1 MRCGLPRLA
10 GRTVDTKGMPR
21 PRRHRLLIVALIS
34 TALLCGS
41 ASPAAAAARV
51 PTVHATVAL
60 APHNPSALAAY
71 ATAVTTPGSPLYRH
85 YLTVGQFARRFGAS
99 PTDIA
104 KVRAAL
110 AARGMTVG
118 AVTANQL
125 TLEVSDPAGPP
136 KAAAASFAPYR
147 DSDAAANSSMPGVAD
162 GLVQAVIGPGAPA
175 PSASVTVHTGPVF
188 DPVPAESARV
198 APLARAAG
206 ATGPQP
212 CAAARAAATATT
224 AHTADQIASAYGL
237 SSYYAGG
244 DKGQGV
250 TVALFELEPF
260 SASDVAAYQACYGT
274 GAAVTTV
281 AVDGGAGT
289 GPGIGEA
296 AMDVEDLIGLVPDAS
311 IKVYEGPATGTGAYD
326 IYNRIVSDD
335 AAQVISTSWGIC
347 EALEGSVPAAVENTL
362 FEEAAVQGQSL
373 LAAAGDTGSDDCG
386 DGQSSVDDPASQPW
400 VTGVGGTS
408 LRAAGDVVWNDGLGA
423 TGGGVSSLW
432 GRPAYQSAVARAQS
446 GVTCGPSGVAC
457 REVPDISADGDP
469 GTGYVAYYRG
479 SWRTVGGT
487 SISAP
492 TVAAFAALADASP
505 ACGGHPIGFLNAG
518 LYRAA
523 AGAYAADFHDVISGG
538 NGFDSVAGFAAAP
551 GYDMAS
557 GLGTPTALLG
567 QSLCGGSAAPPTTS
581 NGPRTVNASNIVRLG
596 RLGNRSGRVGTKV
609 RVLVRAHDAGGLRL
623 TFTAAQLPTGLT
635 INHRTG
641 LISGTPQRAGSRDV
655 RVVAVDAR
663 GGSSTIVFRWTIR
676 RRSGR

>member
-1 MRCGLPRLA
+1 VQCGLPRLA
-10 GRTVDTKGMPR
+10 GGTVDTKGMPG
-21 PRRHRLLIVALIS
+21 PRCHRLLLLTFTSIALM
-34 TALLCGS
+34 CGS
-41 ASPAAAAARV
+41 ASAAAARV

-60 APHNPSALAAY
+60 APHNPSALATY
-71 ATAVTTPGSPLYRH
+71 ARAVTTPGSPLYRH

-99 PTDIA
+99 TTEVA

-125 TLEVSDPAGPP
+125 TLEVSDRAGPP
-136 KAAAASFAPYR
+136 TAAAASFAPYR
-147 DSDAAANSSMPGVAD
+147 DSDSAANPSIPGVAD

-175 PSASVTVHTGPVF
+175 PGASVTVHTGPVF

-198 APLARAAG
+198 APLARAAD

-212 CAAARAAATATT
+212 CGAARAAAAATT
-224 AHTADQIASAYGL
+224 AHTADEIASAYGL
-237 SSYYAGG
+237 SSYYAAG

-281 AVDGGAGT
+281 AVDGGAGA

-335 AAQVISTSWGIC
+335 AAQVISTSWGMC

-386 DGQSSVDDPASQPW
+386 DGQPSVDDPASQPW
-400 VTGVGGTS
+400 VTAVGGTS
-408 LRAAGDVVWNDGLGA
+408 LRAAGDAVWNDGLGA

-432 GRPAYQSAVARAQS
+432 GRPAYQNAVAQPQS
-446 GVTCGPSGVAC
+446 GITCGSSGVAC

-469 GTGYVAYYRG
+469 STGYVAYYRG

-487 SISAP
+487 SVSAP
-492 TVAAFAALADASP
+492 TVAAFTALADASP

-518 LYRAA
+518 LYRA
-523 AGAYAADFHDVISGG
+523 AYAADFHDVISGG

-581 NGPRTVNASNIVRLG
+581 NGPRTVSASHIVRLG

-609 RVLVRAHDAGGLRL
+609 RVLVRAHDAGGLQL
-623 TFTAAQLPTGLT
+623 TFTAARLPTGLT

-641 LISGTPQRAGSRDV
+641 LISGTPRRPGSRDV

-663 GGSSTIVFRWTIR
+663 GGSSTVGFRWTIASR
-676 RRSGR
+676 ARKR